1 MAIGL
6 IVLWSFQVVLC
17 GTAVVAIRLASR
29 TRLIAALKQAKREHW
44 IDRFDRHEREYAL
57 TAQVYR
63 QLALVLLVITVDL
76 TIVSAGVPRWPFETL
91 KVLLFCVAWF
101 LLFGVAIPV
110 AWARHAGEPFLA
122 RTLPVIG
129 LMRRITRPILIAA
142 DAVDEIIRRLAG
154 APRETPNRAQE
165 TDRVILDAVS
175 SESVDESERAMIESA
190 MELDETSAGQ
200 IMTPRTDMVAI
211 DLNASFQE
219 VRKLVLDVGHSR
231 IPVYQDTM
239 DQVVGL
245 LYAKDLLQVDEPAG
259 FTLKEKMREVT
270 FVPETKDLASLLRE
284 FQANRVH
291 LAIVLDEY
299 GGTAGLITIED
310 ILEELVGEITDEHDK
325 PPLPPIK
332 RIDARTTDLD
342 ARVHVDE
349 ANKALDISLP
359 QDESYDTIGGYVFAK
374 LGHIPS
380 VGESFVEDRVKVEIL
395 EADDRQVRRLRI
407 HVPDPIEQE

>member
-17 GTAVVAIRLASR
+17 GTAVIAIRLASR
-29 TRLIAALKQAKREHW
+29 TKLITALKQAKRERW
-44 IDRFDRHEREYAL
+44 IDLFDLHEREYAL

-63 QLALVLLVITVDL
+63 QLALVLLVITVDMCIA
-76 TIVSAGVPRWPFETL
+76 TGSPRWPYETL

-101 LLFGVAIPV
+101 LLFGVAIPS

-122 RTLPVIG
+122 RTLPAIE
-129 LMRRITRPILIAA
+129 LMRRITRPILIAVN
-142 DAVDEIIRRLAG
+142 AVDEIIRRLAG
-154 APRETPNRAQE
+154 VPRETSDRAVE
-165 TDRVILDAVS
+165 AEREIMDAVS
-175 SESVDESERAMIESA
+175 SETVDESERAMIESV
-190 MELDETSAGQ
+190 MVLDETSAGQ

-211 DLNASFQE
+211 DSGASYEE
-219 VRKLVLDVGHSR
+219 VRKLVLDAGHSR
-231 IPVYQDTM
+231 IPVYEDTM

-245 LYAKDLLQVDEPAG
+245 LYAKDLLQVEEPAV

-284 FQANRVH
+284 FQTNRVH

-325 PPLPPIK
+325 PPLPPIN

-359 QDESYDTIGGYVFAK
+359 QDESYDTIGGYVFSK
-374 LGHIPS
+374 LGHIPG
-380 VGESFVEDRVKVEIL
+380 VGESFVEDRVRVEIL
-395 EADDRQVRRLRI
+395 EADDRKVGRLRI
-407 HVPDPIEQE
+407 HVLDPTGQE